1 MTTLNQIIKHQ
12 RISKKKITKTPS
24 LNKNPQKKGIC
35 LNVFIKKPKKPNSAQ
50 RKIAKVL
57 LRNKNIVNVYIP
69 GEGHNLQEHS
79 TVLIQG
85 GRRKDLPGIRYK
97 VIRGVF
103 DCKPVTNR
111 RTSRSKSGMAQISK

>member
-1 MTTLNQIIKHQ
+1 MTTLNKIIKHQ

-111 RTSRSKSGMAQISK
+111 RTSRSKYGMAQISK

>member
-1 MTTLNQIIKHQ
+1 MTTLNQIIKQQ
-12 RISKKKITKTPS
+12 RISKKKIKKTPS
-24 LNKNPQKKGIC
+24 LNKKTQKKGIC
-35 LNVFIKKPKKPNSAQ
+35 LNVSIKKPKTPNSAQ

-111 RTSRSKSGMAQISK
+111 RTSRSKYGMAQISK

>member
-111 RTSRSKSGMAQISK
+111 RTSRSKYVMAQISK

>member
-12 RISKKKITKTPS
+12 RISKKKITKTRS

-111 RTSRSKSGMAQISK
+111 RTSRSKYGMAQISK